1 MKRHGG
7 LFDRVVTFENL
18 LLAAR
23 KAARGKR
30 EKPTVAR
37 FEFHLEQELF
47 LLQEELATR
56 DYRPGPFFTFEIRDP
71 KRRSICA
78 APFRDRVV
86 HHALCNILEPFFER
100 RLIYDTYACRPNKG
114 THAAIDRAQRFARRY
129 RCFLKCDVRKYFQSV
144 DHGVLGALLARMFKD
159 ARLLDLLGRIIAHS
173 PPGSAP
179 GKGLPIGNLT
189 SQHFANLYLGE
200 LDHQLKERMG
210 VKGYLRYMDDLI
222 LFADDKAALH
232 LWLAQIRDFLQD
244 RLALELKER
253 ATLLA
258 PVSEGLPFLGFR
270 IYPGLIRLNRRGL
283 RRFRRQ
289 LRARENAYRKG
300 WIELADLA
308 GSAASL
314 FAHASHADTLT
325 LRRRMVVDSLIEG

>member
-1 MKRHGG
+1 MKRQGG

-23 KAARGKR
+23 KAAKGKR

-47 LLQEELATR
+47 LLQEELATG
-56 DYRPGPFFTFEIRDP
+56 DYRPGAFFTFEIRDP
-71 KRRSICA
+71 KRRAICA

-86 HHALCNILEPFFER
+86 HHALCNILEPYFER

-114 THAAIDRAQRFARRY
+114 THAAIARAQRFACRY
-129 RCFLKCDVRKYFQSV
+129 RCFLKCDVRKYFKSV
-144 DHGVLGALLARMFKD
+144 DHAVLAALLARMFKD
-159 ARLLDLLGRIIAHS
+159 TRLLALLGRIIAHS
-173 PPGSAP
+173 PPGSEP
-179 GKGLPIGNLT
+179 SKGLPIGNLT

-200 LDHQLKERMG
+200 LDHRLKERMG
-210 VKGYLRYMDDLI
+210 VKGYLRYMDDLV
-222 LFADDKAALH
+222 LFADDKATLH
-232 LWLAQIRDFLQD
+232 LQLGQIRGFLRD

-258 PVSEGLPFLGFR
+258 PVTEGLPFLGFR
-270 IYPGLIRLNRRGL
+270 IYPGLIRLNGRGL
-283 RRFRRQ
+283 RRFRRR
-289 LRARENAYRKG
+289 LHARESTYRKG
-300 WIELADLA
+300 GIELADLA